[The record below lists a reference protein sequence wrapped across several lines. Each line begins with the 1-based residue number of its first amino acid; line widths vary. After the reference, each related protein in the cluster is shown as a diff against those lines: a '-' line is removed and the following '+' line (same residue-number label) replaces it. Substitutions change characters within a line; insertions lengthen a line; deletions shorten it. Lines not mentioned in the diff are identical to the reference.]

1 MPEGGAPYPEEIIEN
16 VLASGNPT
24 AQGILEALDL
34 GGFGVVQHPPTPD
47 ETGVPMPPEAGE
59 GAEMAPP
66 PPGAE
71 GEMPPAGAGGPP
83 GKSALIIAVRG
94 AMEKDKERKSKAQKG
109 KEKVA

>member
-16 VLASGNPT
+16 ELASGNPT
-24 AQGILEALDL
+24 AQGILGALDA
-34 GGFGVVQHPPTPD
+34 GGFGVVQNPPTPD
-47 ETGVPMPPEAGE
+47 ETDMSMPPEGGV

-94 AMEKDKERKSKAQKG
+94 AMEKDKERKSKAKEG
-109 KEKVA
+109 KETVA